1 MEGTWR
7 YSKTDPVFSFF
18 LSLFLQLVKQALFT
32 HLSVLVAHDLS
43 QYVFIKIGNFL
54 LGGGMGT
61 GGVEFS
67 LFPLSPLGVI
77 SVSGSSQRS
86 KAIECFGTVLIK
98 NTA

>member
-1 MEGTWR
+1 M
-7 YSKTDPVFSFF
+7 FSCF
-18 LSLFLQLVKQALFT
+18 LSLFLKFVKQALFT

-43 QYVFIKIGNFL
+43 QHVFIKIGNFL

-61 GGVEFS
+61 GGAEFS
-67 LFPLSPLGVI
+67 LFLLYPLGVI
-77 SVSGSSQRS
+77 SVSGSSQRR